1 MCDFSQVPALKLSE
15 SVSGARKPATGGDD
29 NGSGNGNGDGNSHS
43 KSGPEEVPELVV
55 VPKVI
60 PEVPKD
66 GPPNGESRTMTTSR
80 CTVSPS
86 PPSEERHLCGN
97 HPTVDASR
105 AR

>member
-29 NGSGNGNGDGNSHS
+29 DGSGNGNGDGNSHS
-43 KSGPEEVPELVV
+43 KSGPVEVPELVV

-60 PEVPKD
+60 P
-66 GPPNGESRTMTTSR
+66 ESRTMTTSR

-86 PPSEERHLCGN
+86 PSSAEWHLCGN